1 MAHSAS
7 PVAVPSITLNLVSA
21 AVAAAKPE
29 KWDDLR
35 IAAKP
40 VMFCRDLEATL
51 LARRSNRDLPEQT
64 AYDLRKARARAI
76 RGAISRTEL
85 DKATARHAA
94 AEAFMADAAEAL
106 LLIDR
111 LQHNAPMRA
120 DGHGGNWT
128 ISDLVAYWFT
138 GESKSDA
145 GKRAGY

>member
-1 MAHSAS
+1 MANQA
-7 PVAVPSITLNLVSA
+7 PVVPSVSLSLVS
-21 AVAAAKPE
+21 AVAAAAKTE
-29 KWDDLR
+29 KWESVK
-35 IAAKP
+35 IMAKP
-40 VMFCRDLEATL
+40 VMFCRDLEASL
-51 LARRSNRDLPEQT
+51 LARRASRDLPEQT

-76 RGAISRTEL
+76 RGAISRADL
-85 DKATARHAA
+85 DRATARHAA
-94 AEAFMADAAEAL
+94 AEAFMADAADAL

-120 DGHGGNWT
+120 DGNGGHWT